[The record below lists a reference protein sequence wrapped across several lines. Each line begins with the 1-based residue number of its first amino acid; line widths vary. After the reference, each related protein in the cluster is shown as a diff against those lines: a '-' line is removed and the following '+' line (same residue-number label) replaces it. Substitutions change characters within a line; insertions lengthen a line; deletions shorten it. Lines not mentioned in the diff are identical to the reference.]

1 MIDDDVDRVGV
12 GQLAHAQPFQ
22 GQRTLAQPSRR
33 YSWRSVWPMQRSE
46 GRILTTHAGSLPRP
60 TELVA
65 LLKSV
70 NQRDKVDASA
80 LAAAVEA
87 ATVAVVA
94 NQRDVGIDV
103 GNDGEQGRESF
114 FTYVQHRMS
123 GFGAGGAEPR
133 VWQDIADF
141 PGFAEIRS
149 AQRSNTPQVTL
160 TRPPRAVG
168 AVRYL
173 DTDAI
178 DGELNRL
185 EATALG
191 AFRETFLTAPSPG
204 IIAAAM
210 ANAHYPTMDD
220 YINAVA
226 DALAVEY
233 RLIVGRGHVLQ
244 IDAPDLAMEAH
255 GSFAGRRSDFL
266 SFVDV
271 VIAAINRAVEGLPAD
286 RIRLHVCW
294 GNYGG
299 PHTHDIPVSELLPRL
314 YQAKVGGLL
323 LSMANPRHEHEYREL
338 ARQPLPEGW
347 LLAAGVIDVTTNY
360 VEHPEVVADRLERVA
375 NAVGDPARVLA
386 CTDCGFDTAAGFSLV
401 APDVAWEKLR
411 TLRAGADLASQRL
424 F

>member
-1 MIDDDVDRVGV
+1 
-12 GQLAHAQPFQ
+12 
-22 GQRTLAQPSRR
+22 
-33 YSWRSVWPMQRSE
+33 MQRSD

-60 TELVA
+60 PELVA
-65 LLKSV
+65 LLKGLS
-70 NQRDKVDASA
+70 QRERVDQGA
-80 LAAAVEA
+80 LDA
-87 ATVAVVA
+87 AVVA
-94 NQRDVGIDV
+94 ATAAVVAKQREVGIDV

-123 GFGAGGAEPR
+123 GFGEGGEEPR
-133 VWQDIADF
+133 LWQDVADF
-141 PGFAEIRS
+141 PGFSEIRR

-168 AVRYL
+168 EVRYL
-173 DTDAI
+173 DTAAI
-178 DGELNRL
+178 DEELARF
-185 EATALG
+185 EAASG
-191 AFRETFLTAPSPG
+191 DAFTETFLTAPSPG

-210 ANAHYPTMDD
+210 VNAHYPTLED

-233 RLIVGRGHVLQ
+233 HRVVGRGHVLQ

-255 GSFAGRRSDFL
+255 GSFAGRRADFL
-266 SFVDV
+266 TFVEV
-271 VIAAINRAVEGLPAD
+271 VIAAINRAVDGLPAD

-299 PHTHDIPVSELLPRL
+299 PHTHDIPLAELLAHL
-314 YQAKVGGLL
+314 YQANVGGLL

-338 ARQPLPEGW
+338 ARQPLPTGW

-375 NAVGDPARVLA
+375 EAIGDPSRVLA

-401 APDVAWEKLR
+401 ASDVAWAKLQ